1 MNKVHGQFERLVNSR
16 GQVDKLQEL
25 VVLTPVIGLASIL
38 DIVAVLPPIA
48 DGVERHAAAGPALP
62 QIQEH
67 WLSRL
72 GP

>member
-1 MNKVHGQFERLVNSR
+1 MSKVHGQFERLVDSP

-25 VVLTPVIGLASIL
+25 VVFAPVIGFASKF

-48 DGVERHAAAGPALP
+48 DGVEPHAATGPALP
-62 QIQEH
+62 EIQEH